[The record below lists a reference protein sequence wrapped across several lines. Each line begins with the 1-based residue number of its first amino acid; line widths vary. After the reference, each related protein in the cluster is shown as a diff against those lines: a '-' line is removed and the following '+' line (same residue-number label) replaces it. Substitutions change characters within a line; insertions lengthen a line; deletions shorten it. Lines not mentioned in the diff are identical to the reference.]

1 MLLSSTPWGPPDT
14 RHEVAPGIC
23 FYSTPSHGGYH
34 LSADRFNTFRQ
45 FFPDFRLFAGDPW
58 FEEDCDAALVIL
70 TFATEFSDQDVF
82 LAEQSIRG
90 CAQYFRDSDRRWQQV
105 SSIITHNETLAG
117 ALQRADRFR
126 LDHGEDWQVGSVGTN
141 NQDGWDVDLTRVKD
155 GAKQTKHFP
164 QYPDKQF
171 YSSTELF
178 R

>member
-1 MLLSSTPWGPPDT
+1 MLLSFTPWGPPDT

-23 FYSTPSHGGYH
+23 FYSTASHGGYH

-45 FFPDFRLFAGDPW
+45 LFPDFRLFAGDPW

-82 LAEQSIRG
+82 LAEQSIRA
-90 CAQYFRDSDRRWQQV
+90 CAQYFRNRDRGWQQV
-105 SSIITHNETLAG
+105 WTIVNETLAG
-117 ALQRADRFR
+117 ALLRANRFR
-126 LDHGEDWQVGSVGTN
+126 LDHAEDWQVGSAGTN